1 MKNKW
6 TRVFVCV
13 TVLAAL
19 LMQPLSAQK
28 HYKDL
33 DYPKVGKIEIP
44 QSKMVQLDN
53 GMTIILMEDHELPFI
68 KMHAEYFA
76 GSFWGDPDDKV
87 GLAGMTGEVMRTG
100 GSVSKSGDVIDEELE
115 AIAASVETWI
125 DNVYGGASCN
135 TLKDHFDKVSQ
146 IFADVLLNPAF
157 PEEKIELAKVQWK
170 SGISRRNDDAT
181 GIADREFNRLIYAG
195 TPFER
200 LSEYATVDAITQQ
213 DMINY
218 HKKWVRPNGF
228 ILGVWGDFKTGDMVK
243 KLEKLFGAWKPVEVN
258 VSKRIQIP
266 YDYRSTVNLI
276 EKRDVNQSSIYVG
289 HIGGSKNIPEYAAM
303 VMCNEIFGG
312 GFSSRLFSR
321 LRSDQGLAYAVDGGF
336 NTHFFHPGTFYG
348 HIQTRSERTAE
359 AIRSMQKEI
368 RLMTEEL
375 VTEDELERARESWLN
390 SYVFNFDQ
398 VDKTAR
404 RLVQYAYNEYPD
416 DFLQELR
423 KKIEAVTREDIL
435 AAAKKYIR
443 PDQLQILV
451 VGNPDDFDEP
461 LSVFG
466 EVNVIDITIPV
477 PVSETI
483 AEADPASLE
492 KGKAL
497 MTKSLDAMGG
507 VEKIQAV
514 RNSTVKMTVS
524 AKTPMGDM
532 TMEGEGKFLYP
543 DKINFKMTMPMGE
556 VSLVLNGDKG
566 VLTHP
571 GGTMPMPEVQKTG
584 LLEGLFRDPVTMAKN
599 LESLKVIFVGETDFD
614 GKTTQEILITDGK
627 NAVRFYLD
635 SESLL
640 PIGASY
646 SGMTQAGPTQKT
658 DSYSDY
664 QVFDGL
670 NFWAKTVT
678 MAGDEKESET
688 VYTEMKFDEE
698 INPDD
703 FVVE

>member
-76 GSFWGDPDDKV
+76 GSYWGDPDDKV

-321 LRSDQGLAYAVDGGF
+321 LRSDQGLAYTVNGGF

-348 HIQTRSERTAE
+348 HIRTRSERTAE